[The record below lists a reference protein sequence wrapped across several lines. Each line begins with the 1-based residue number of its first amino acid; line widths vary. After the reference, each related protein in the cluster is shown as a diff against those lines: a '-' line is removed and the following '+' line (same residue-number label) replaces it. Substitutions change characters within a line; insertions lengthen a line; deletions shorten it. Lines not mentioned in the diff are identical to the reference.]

1 MRSPN
6 DPATQGSVLLTA
18 KQHVKRYENVGL
30 NCSSDTIPLGKTA
43 NLEVNGKSF
52 TAITLLSTG
61 ECFSSILRNQCT
73 PDVCACS
80 SRGLWFS
87 HIYDVVQHVGRIN
100 ITCSMILKEHGSSS
114 DSVQVNVIDF
124 TGPTLST
131 DPELPFRADIK
142 AYFIFI
148 MNDINMNH
156 DGNICRCCINVDGIT
171 AKSEISVSIISTP
184 IIQSTEIVTCNSS
197 AVNLSCIIKTGLP
210 SYGFNLWTHSVK
222 CYQEAGEYTC
232 NAWNTHGET
241 SLVVNKNISLQ
252 VNTSPVIISMAVFPG
267 RKTTLS
273 ASIYS
278 STEII
283 PVWQQLNETIVNS
296 TDLMQTLERRNIK
309 ISVYNKSIECHGY
322 VANLSISSSLNV
334 EYVLFVRN
342 AFGETKLFFDTDEL
356 ITQDL
361 DSTASFDL
369 RVLIFSIVALGIF
382 IFTATGAVIMSKGT
396 KHPHVIHII
405 GPHERC
411 PSIPIYHSAPASGNT
426 PNVYDLPNPGYLE
439 VIDDASSYISTNHYA
454 EID

>member
-1 MRSPN
+1 MDKIISYLTIN
-6 DPATQGSVLLTA
+6 AIMISQGSVLLSA
-18 KQHVKRYENVGL
+18 KRHVKRYENVVL

-80 SRGLWFS
+80 SRGVWFS

-100 ITCSMILKEHGSSS
+100 ITCSMILKVHGSSS
-114 DSVQVNVIDF
+114 DSVRVNVIDF
-124 TGPTLST
+124 TGPTLRT
-131 DPELPFRADIK
+131 DPELPFK
-142 AYFIFI
+142 AGTTASFICLTDTLSTNIQFKWECLGNNETMSVKAGLLNSTKYSSVI

-171 AKSEISVSIISTP
+171 AESEISVSIISTP

-210 SYGFNLWTHSVK
+210 LYGFNLWTHSVNGIQIRTLNGSMNMMNGK
-222 CYQEAGEYTC
+222 ESILEVETCSFQEAGEYTC
-232 NAWNTHGET
+232 NAWNTHGGT

-252 VNTSPVIISMAVFPG
+252 VN
-267 RKTTLS
+267 
-273 ASIYS
+273 
-278 STEII
+278 
-283 PVWQQLNETIVNS
+283 N
-296 TDLMQTLERRNIK
+296 
-309 ISVYNKSIECHGY
+309 
-322 VANLSISSSLNV
+322 
-334 EYVLFVRN
+334 
-342 AFGETKLFFDTDEL
+342 
-356 ITQDL
+356 
-361 DSTASFDL
+361 
-369 RVLIFSIVALGIF
+369 
-382 IFTATGAVIMSKGT
+382 
-396 KHPHVIHII
+396 VIHII

>member
-1 MRSPN
+1 
-6 DPATQGSVLLTA
+6 
-18 KQHVKRYENVGL
+18 
-30 NCSSDTIPLGKTA
+30 
-43 NLEVNGKSF
+43 
-52 TAITLLSTG
+52 
-61 ECFSSILRNQCT
+61 
-73 PDVCACS
+73 
-80 SRGLWFS
+80 
-87 HIYDVVQHVGRIN
+87 
-100 ITCSMILKEHGSSS
+100 MILKEHGSSS

-131 DPELPFRADIK
+131 DPELPFRTDIK
-142 AYFIFI
+142 ASFICMTDTLSTNIQFKWECLGNNETMSVKAGLLNSTKYSSAI

-156 DGNICRCCINVDGIT
+156 DGNICRCFINVDGIT

-210 SYGFNLWTHSVK
+210 SYGFNLWTHSVNGIHIRTLNGSMNGRESILEVET
-222 CYQEAGEYTC
+222 CSYQEAGEYTC
-232 NAWNTHGET
+232 NAWNAHGET

-267 RKTTLS
+267 RKTILS

-283 PVWQQLNETIVNS
+283 PVWQQSNETIVNS
-296 TDLMQTLERRNIK
+296 TDLMQTLDRRNIK
-309 ISVYNKSIECHGY
+309 ISVYNKSIECDGY
-322 VANLSISSSLNV
+322 IANLSISSSLNM

-342 AFGETKLFFDTDEL
+342 AFGETKLLFDTDEL

-369 RVLIFSIVALGIF
+369 RVLVLSIVALGIF

-396 KHPHVIHII
+396 KHPNVIHII

-439 VIDDASSYISTNHYA
+439 VIDDASSCISTDHYA
-454 EID
+454 EIE